1 MVQILIRIAAAVAT
15 IIATAAAGEGLLR
28 LKNAD
33 QMSYQVE
40 MWRYA
45 KELKQAVAD
54 ERLGHIHRP
63 SRSATLQNVT
73 ISLNSLGLRG
83 PEPDLG
89 NGGKARV
96 LLLGSSITLGWGVPE
111 EDTLRAKLEAMS
123 GGRAQVWNAGIGNYN
138 ADRYVT
144 LYERY
149 LADLRLD
156 VIVVHYFVNDAEI
169 LPPPRDNP
177 LLRHSQLAL
186 MLWQAVL
193 NFRQGKS
200 DLSGLVERYRDVYAD
215 GSESRLR
222 MERALMRLR
231 DLAGKSGTRV
241 LLAMMPDIHNLRNY
255 PFGFVHEHM
264 ARLAKRLGWEYVDL
278 LPALDIEDP
287 RIIYAMPGDPHP
299 NATGHRMIALAIAP
313 VIKRMLD

>member
-1 MVQILIRIAAAVAT
+1 MVHSLIRVAAAVVT
-15 IIATAAAGEGLLR
+15 VIATAAAGEGLLR

-45 KELKQAVAD
+45 KELKQPVAD

-63 SRSATLQNVT
+63 SLSARLQNVT

-89 NGGKARV
+89 KGDKARV
-96 LLLGSSITLGWGVPE
+96 LLLGSSITLGWGVQE
-111 EDTLRAKLEAMS
+111 EDTLRAKLEAML

-138 ADRYVT
+138 AERYVT

-149 LADLRLD
+149 LSDLGVD

-169 LPPPRDNP
+169 LLPSPNNL

-186 MLWQAVL
+186 MLWQAAL
-193 NFRQGKS
+193 NVRYGKR
-200 DLSGLVERYRDVYAD
+200 DLSGLVKRYRDVYAE
-215 GSESRLR
+215 GSEALSR
-222 MERALMRLR
+222 MEQALVRLR
-231 DLAGKSGTRV
+231 DLAEKSGTRV
-241 LLAMMPDIHNLRNY
+241 LLAMMPDIHNLKDY

-278 LPALDIEDP
+278 LKGLDIDDP
-287 RIIYAMPGDPHP
+287 RSIYAIPGDPHP
-299 NATGHRMIALAIAP
+299 NAVGHRMMAEVIAP
-313 VIKRMLD
+313 VVERMLD